1 MGFLIVSLAWF
12 LSVVLL
18 FQSSLTTASTS
29 SISIPEDVPLPDTR
43 HVNGVELRR
52 NGHGIRSITF
62 FGMDIQVYVAGF
74 YTETPLLSEEDVH
87 ACHNNDGDT
96 LMQLDFTFLRGVSKG
111 RVISAWQKQL
121 DHSVSFQYEGY
132 EADRDL
138 FVEKLSSPISYL
150 GTQTVQLIGDNTVIV
165 DQGVEK
171 GIIPGKNFQIAF
183 LSMWFG
189 ENAVA
194 EDLKS
199 DLLSGAMYHHDNHH
213 IHLAAAAS

>member
-1 MGFLIVSLAWF
+1 MNVKIRLVLVVTVMVFQLIAPVVS
-12 LSVVLL
+12 
-18 FQSSLTTASTS
+18 ASTATV
-29 SISIPEDVPLPDTR
+29 PEEVNLPDSR
-43 HVNGVELRR
+43 HINGVELRR
-52 NGHGIRSITF
+52 NGHGIRSISF

-74 YTETPLLSEEDVH
+74 YTEKPLLSTEEVYS
-87 ACHNNDGDT
+87 CHHHQDDT
-96 LMQLDFTFLRGVSKG
+96 LMQLDFTFLRSVNKG

-121 DHSVSFQYEGY
+121 EHSVTFRYEGY

-138 FVEKLSSPISYL
+138 FIEKLSSPISYL
-150 GTQTVQLIGDNTVIV
+150 GTQTVQIIGDNTVLV
-165 DQGVEK
+165 DQGVNK

-199 DLLSGAMYHHDNHH
+199 DLLSGALHHEKTHTFK
-213 IHLAAAAS
+213 